1 MMACHMPSTPTIAI
15 IGAGAMG
22 SVFGARLAAGGAD
35 VTMVDVDAA
44 LVQRLNADG
53 LSLEGPDGAERA
65 AVQATDTPAE
75 HAPVDAAFVFVKCH
89 QTGAAAQL
97 AQPLVGPDTAV
108 VSLQNG
114 WGNGDVL
121 ASSFDEDRL
130 LVGVTYISS
139 TVRASGEVAYSG
151 VGPTKLG
158 AWTSAGAP
166 RAEAVAGWLR
176 AGGLDVEVP
185 ADVRTEIWK
194 KLVLNCATLP
204 TAALT
209 GLTAGALGAHEEMT
223 GLWRAAAVEAV
234 AAGRAEGYDLDPEER
249 LEAIAAVLARAGDG
263 KASMLQDVEAG
274 RRTEIDVISGAV
286 LRAAQAHDVDVPV
299 TRALHALVKGL
310 ETGRGLR

>member
-1 MMACHMPSTPTIAI
+1 MACHMPTTPSIAI
-15 IGAGAMG
+15 VGAGAMG

-35 VTMVDVDAA
+35 VTMVDVDPA
-44 LVQRLNADG
+44 LVGRVNAGG

-65 AVQATDTPAE
+65 AVRATDAPAE
-75 HAPVDAAFVFVKCH
+75 HPPVDAAFLFVKCH
-89 QTGAAAQL
+89 QTGAAAEL
-97 AQPLVGPDTAV
+97 ARPLVGPETAV

-121 ASSFDEDRL
+121 ARAFDADRL

-139 TVRASGEVAYSG
+139 TVRDGGLVAYSG
-151 VGPTKLG
+151 RGPTKLG
-158 AWTSAGAP
+158 GWTAAGAA

-176 AGGLDVEVP
+176 AGGLDVDLP

-209 GLTAGALGAHEEMT
+209 GLGAGALGRHEEM
-223 GLWRAAAVEAV
+223 GELWRRAAAEAV
-234 AAGRAEGYDLDPEER
+234 AAGRAEGYDLDPQER
-249 LEAIAAVLARAGDG
+249 EEAIAAVLARAGDG

-286 LRAAQAHDVDVPV
+286 LRAAQAHGIEVPV

-310 ETGRGLR
+310 EAGRGLR